1 MFPCE
6 MARYI
11 AGFPRE
17 ARKYGRFRPPKAN
30 RFLAAPRGFA
40 AARPAR
46 DQAPDWGLT
55 GSDFSILRRSADISW
70 LPRVLPE
77 AELAAAAVAA
87 PDGRP
92 GPPDAAGAAAEPA
105 GAVAAPVL
113 LSAALGAVEAAAQP
127 GVRVQRVRPAAW
139 ALQAPQRVSLAE
151 GSADLAF
158 ACPRVFQ
165 GSALHCPLSAGLPAV
180 PTDSFPAFS
189 GCPRPRHQTQPPS
202 PPETSS
208 WPICYQG

>member
-17 ARKYGRFRPPKAN
+17 ARKYGPFRPPEAN

-92 GPPDAAGAAAEPA
+92 GPPDAAGAAVEPT

-127 GVRVQRVRPAAW
+127 GVRVQRVRPAA
-139 ALQAPQRVSLAE
+139 ALQAPQRVSLAA
-151 GSADLAF
+151 GAADLAF
-158 ACPRVFQ
+158 ACPRVF
-165 GSALHCPLSAGLPAV
+165 
-180 PTDSFPAFS
+180 
-189 GCPRPRHQTQPPS
+189 
-202 PPETSS
+202 
-208 WPICYQG
+208 